1 MLGIAI
7 FLFLGAWIII
17 TLLCM
22 LLGWFLGRC
31 LPFSWGKWLGLFL
44 GFMLPTGHY
53 LVSWTAEY
61 FMMQARVSELCKT
74 QGGTKIYIS
83 PEAYRGMATA
93 LCHESIGLCG
103 GQGKLSAFCRK
114 GIYARCAKN
123 AAYSRVPVPPRDKR
137 HS

>member
-83 PEAYRGMATA
+83 PEAYR
-93 LCHESIGLCG
+93 
-103 GQGKLSAFCRK
+103 KPSAICRQSL
-114 GIYARCAKN
+114 YARRAKN